1 MSFWTD
7 PTPAPQNPTPNVGEL
22 GEQLVAEWL
31 QAQNWV
37 ILHHRWR
44 CRWGE
49 IDVIAQHEERHRGD
63 EEANSL
69 PNLETNRKLYSF
81 PTTPRYAASAPGYAN
96 ANTASPQLA
105 FVEVKTRSSGNWD
118 ADGRLAITPQ
128 KQAKLWQAAQVF
140 LAEHPDLTN
149 LPCRFDVALV
159 SYQRVTQRSRRVS
172 HIPPSEEPIHSSS
185 SPVAIG
191 NAIPVPPIQL
201 GQPILRLGY
210 RLVLQ
215 DYIPSAFD
223 GLG

>member
-1 MSFWTD
+1 MSLRPD
-7 PTPAPQNPTPNVGEL
+7 HIGAPQNPKPNVGEL

-31 QAQNWV
+31 ETQSWA
-37 ILHHRWR
+37 ILHYRWR

-49 IDVIAQHEERHRGD
+49 IDLIAQQQEREIPAEG
-63 EEANSL
+63 EQKKSL
-69 PNLETNRKLYSF
+69 PNLETNRKVY
-81 PTTPRYAASAPGYAN
+81 P
-96 ANTASPQLA
+96 SPSSSPLLA

-128 KQAKLWQAAQVF
+128 KQAKLWHTAQLF
-140 LAEHPDLTN
+140 LAEHPNLAN

-159 SYQRVTQRSRRVS
+159 SYRRVS
-172 HIPPSEEPIHSSS
+172 QRSHPVNPTPASEQPANSPSLPTTIDSG
-185 SPVAIG
+185 IR
-191 NAIPVPPIQL
+191 VPPLQL
-201 GQPILRLGY
+201 GQPLFRSGY